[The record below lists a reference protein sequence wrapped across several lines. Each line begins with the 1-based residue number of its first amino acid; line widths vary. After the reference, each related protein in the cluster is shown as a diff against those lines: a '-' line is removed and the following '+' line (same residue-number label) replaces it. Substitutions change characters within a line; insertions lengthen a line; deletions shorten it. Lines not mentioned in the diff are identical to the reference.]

1 MQYIFLLPLLISFF
15 VTLLFIPYWIKRVKE
30 INLIGIDIHKLDKRK
45 VAEVGGICVVAG
57 FILGILFYTGMHIFY
72 LKSTDMRVSW
82 LMSVLAAILIVTII
96 GLIDDILGWKKGLRQ
111 WQKPFLTIGAALP
124 IIAIKGGTTVMYVPF
139 FGSVDFG
146 LIYTLILIPIGVIGA
161 SNAFNM
167 LAGYNGLEAGMG
179 AIILTILGFIAWR
192 EGHFWVAIVAFT
204 MVMALLAFLIYNKYP
219 AKIFPGDTMTYS
231 VGALIAIVAILENI
245 EKFALFLFIPYFL
258 EFILKA
264 RGKFKKESFAAV
276 QEDGSLKL
284 KDGIYGLEHLTIK
297 FLSKIKKKVYEKDVV
312 YTLYGFEIILAVI
325 ALTLL

>member
-30 INLIGIDIHKLDKRK
+30 INLTGIDIHKLDKRK

-57 FILGILFYTGMHIFY
+57 FILGILVYTGMHIFY
-72 LKSTDMRVSW
+72 FKSTDMRVSW

-96 GLIDDILGWKKGLRQ
+96 GLIDDILGWKKGLKQ

-139 FGSVDFG
+139 LGSVDFG
-146 LIYTLILIPIGVIGA
+146 LVYTLVLIPIGVIGA

-179 AIILTILGFIAWR
+179 AIILSVLGFIAWR
-192 EGHFWVAIVAFT
+192 EGSFWVSIIAFT

-219 AKIFPGDTMTYS
+219 AKVFPGDTMTYS
-231 VGALIAIVAILENI
+231 VGALIAIVAILGNI

-297 FLSKIKKKVYEKDVV
+297 FLSKIKKKVYENDVV
-312 YTLYGFEIILAVI
+312 YTLYCFEIILAVI
-325 ALTLL
+325 AMTLL

>member
-1 MQYIFLLPLLISFF
+1 MQYILFLVLIISFF
-15 VTLLFIPYWIKRVKE
+15 TTLFFIPYWIKRAKE
-30 INLIGIDIHKLDKRK
+30 TDLVGFDVHKLDKRK
-45 VAEVGGICVVAG
+45 VVEVGGICVVAG
-57 FILGILFYTGMHIFY
+57 FVLGLLVYTGLHIFY
-72 LKSTDMRVSW
+72 FKSDTKVLW

-96 GLIDDILGWKKGLRQ
+96 GLIDDILGWKKGLKQ

-124 IIAIKGGTTVMYVPF
+124 IIAIKGGTTIMYVPF
-139 FGSVDFG
+139 FGAVDFG
-146 LIYTLILIPIGVIGA
+146 LLYTLVLIPIGVIGA

-179 AIILTILGFIAWR
+179 AIILSTLGFISWNL
-192 EGHFWVAIVAFT
+192 GYTWVAVIAFT

-219 AKIFPGDTMTYS
+219 SKIFPGDTMTYS
-231 VGALIAIVAILENI
+231 VGALIAIVAILGNI

-297 FLSKIKKKVYEKDVV
+297 FLSKIKKKVYENDVV
-312 YTLYGFEIILAVI
+312 YALYGFEIILAII